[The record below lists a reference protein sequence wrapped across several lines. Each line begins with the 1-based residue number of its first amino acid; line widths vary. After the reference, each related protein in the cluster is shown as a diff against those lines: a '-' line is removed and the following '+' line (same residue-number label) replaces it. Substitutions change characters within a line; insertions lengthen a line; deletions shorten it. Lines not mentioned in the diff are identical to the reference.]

1 MDAMKTQSQNYQQLL
16 DIPNAVI
23 FQLDIN
29 GVFTF
34 LNEEWVQLTKYMV
47 EETLGK
53 SFLEYVLEKDKG
65 MVENLL
71 IALAQGDKV
80 GEFLEIGLVSKLG
93 FKELVHVFIRAD
105 LDNDQQVQSMSGT
118 LSGLSSRQEN
128 VTEFSRNDANYRLI
142 SENMTDMVSVLAED
156 GLVLYASPSHTS
168 ILGRNLSDYVGSYP
182 MATIHQEDWEK
193 VFYSF
198 HEMVSTWSSI
208 DLEYRCQHSE
218 GHWLYLEM
226 KCTPIKDA
234 DGNIQVISVSR
245 DITKRKKA
253 EEELRQASLKL
264 TTLISSLPYGVLV
277 EDEHGEPTLSNEE
290 YYRIFDT
297 KDQTKINQM
306 IQNYSSYEWNK
317 KQIAHTRQSRSAD
330 EIYLT
335 DGRTLERDAVPMVEN
350 GKFEG
355 YLWIFR
361 DVTEEKLAEKKLQEA
376 NQLLQK
382 LSMADGL
389 TGIANRRCFDES
401 LGENWNRLAV
411 KQEPISLLILDID
424 SFKAYNDMYGHLAG
438 DTCIQQIAGIL
449 SDLSWG
455 SYDLPARYGGEEF
468 VVLLPGSNLVQAME
482 VAGGIHEAV
491 KNAHIPHKGSSVNAY
506 LTISIG
512 VSSTLATI
520 EDSPA
525 HLIKEADI
533 ALYEAKKNGRNQIKV
548 YKSHAA
554 ETGD

>member
-1 MDAMKTQSQNYQQLL
+1 M
-16 DIPNAVI
+16 
-23 FQLDIN
+23 
-29 GVFTF
+29 
-34 LNEEWVQLTKYMV
+34 
-47 EETLGK
+47 
-53 SFLEYVLEKDKG
+53 
-65 MVENLL
+65 
-71 IALAQGDKV
+71 
-80 GEFLEIGLVSKLG
+80 
-93 FKELVHVFIRAD
+93 
-105 LDNDQQVQSMSGT
+105 
-118 LSGLSSRQEN
+118 
-128 VTEFSRNDANYRLI
+128 
-142 SENMTDMVSVLAED
+142 
-156 GLVLYASPSHTS
+156 
-168 ILGRNLSDYVGSYP
+168 
-182 MATIHQEDWEK
+182 
-193 VFYSF
+193 
-198 HEMVSTWSSI
+198 
-208 DLEYRCQHSE
+208 
-218 GHWLYLEM
+218 
-226 KCTPIKDA
+226 
-234 DGNIQVISVSR
+234 ISVSR

-290 YYRIFDT
+290 YYRIFHT
-297 KDQTKINQM
+297 KDTTKISQL

-317 KQIAHTRQSRSAD
+317 KQIAHTRQRRSAD

-335 DGRTLERDAVPMVEN
+335 DGRTLERDAVPMLEN

-361 DVTEEKLAEKKLQEA
+361 DVTEEKLAEQKLQEA

-401 LGENWNRLAV
+401 LGGNWNRLALQ
-411 KQEPISLLILDID
+411 QEPISLLLLDID

-449 SDLSWG
+449 SDMSWG

-468 VVLLPGSNLVQAME
+468 VVLLPGKDLVQAIE
-482 VAGGIHEAV
+482 VATRIHEAV

-512 VSSTLATI
+512 VSSTLASN
-520 EDSPA
+520 EDSPS

-554 ETGD
+554 YVAD